1 MLPTLHPAAPH
12 ALPSLR
18 HCPLQSFLGQQG
30 IVAPT
35 DVQAGAI
42 PAVLSGDN
50 VAVRCY
56 TGSGKTLAYLLP
68 ALTLAVQRAEQEW
81 AGVTRKTKGQAGTVQ
96 VGAAGGGGWRRR
108 RGGGACPCAPPACLP
123 ACIQG
128 RGTG

>member
-1 MLPTLHPAAPH
+1 
-12 ALPSLR
+12 
-18 HCPLQSFLGQQG
+18 LGQQG
-30 IVAPT
+30 IVEPT
-35 DVQAGAI
+35 DVQTGAI

-96 VGAAGGGGWRRR
+96 VGAASCCWRRQR
-108 RGGGACPCAPPACLP
+108 RGVPWGDSLP
-123 ACIQG
+123 LG
-128 RGTG
+128 